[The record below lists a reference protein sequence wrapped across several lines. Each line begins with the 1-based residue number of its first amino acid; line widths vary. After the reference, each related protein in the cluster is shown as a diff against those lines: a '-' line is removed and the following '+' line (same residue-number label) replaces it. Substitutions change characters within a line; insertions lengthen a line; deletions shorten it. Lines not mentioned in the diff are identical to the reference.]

1 MQDTE
6 KHDEMNSR
14 LKVSRESFMLQCL
27 SPSKRLLPALLA
39 MSSLVWVFGCTVG
52 PDYVK
57 PRMDVPSRW
66 SEATASEAASGP
78 ADVARWW
85 TLFQDPRL
93 DVLIEQAVQSNN
105 DLKLAEAR
113 VREARALRGVV
124 AADAYPDVTA
134 SGSYRRIR
142 RSERSSP
149 SASATSSSSVGNLSG
164 SNTQDLFDAGFDASW
179 EIDVF
184 GGIRRSVEAAEAD
197 IGASEENLRDVLVSL
212 LAEVARNYL
221 QLRGDQLRLSI
232 AAENIRAQQQTLE
245 LTQARYDAG
254 LSNELDVAQAK
265 AQLAGT
271 EAQVPRLE
279 SSARQAI
286 HQLGV
291 LLGKDPGALLAELS
305 EQTPIPFGPP
315 EVPVGLPSE
324 LLRRRPDV
332 RRAEQELAA
341 ATARIGVATAD
352 LFPKFS
358 LTGALGQQSVNFSDI
373 TLPESRFYSF
383 GPSISWPVFAGGRI
397 RANIRVQDA
406 RQEQAVILYEQS
418 VLNAL
423 KDVEDALVAYAKE
436 QQTRKSL
443 KESTEATRK
452 AVDISNELYS
462 QGLVDFL
469 NVLINQRALFQSQ
482 DSLAQSDQLVSQNL
496 VALFKALG
504 GGWEVPPS
512 P

>member
-1 MQDTE
+1 M
-6 KHDEMNSR
+6 
-14 LKVSRESFMLQCL
+14 
-27 SPSKRLLPALLA
+27 
-39 MSSLVWVFGCTVG
+39 
-52 PDYVK
+52 
-57 PRMDVPSRW
+57 
-66 SEATASEAASGP
+66 
-78 ADVARWW
+78 
-85 TLFQDPRL
+85 
-93 DVLIEQAVQSNN
+93 
-105 DLKLAEAR
+105 
-113 VREARALRGVV
+113 
-124 AADAYPDVTA
+124 
-134 SGSYRRIR
+134 
-142 RSERSSP
+142 
-149 SASATSSSSVGNLSG
+149 GNLSG

-184 GGIRRSVEAAEAD
+184 GGIRRSVEAADAD

-305 EQTPIPFGPP
+305 EQAPIPFGPP

-352 LFPKFS
+352 LFPKFF
-358 LTGALGQQSVNFSDI
+358 LTGAVGQQSVNFSDI

-406 RQEQAVILYEQS
+406 RQEQAAILYEQS

-423 KDVEDALVAYAKE
+423 KDVEDALVAYSKE